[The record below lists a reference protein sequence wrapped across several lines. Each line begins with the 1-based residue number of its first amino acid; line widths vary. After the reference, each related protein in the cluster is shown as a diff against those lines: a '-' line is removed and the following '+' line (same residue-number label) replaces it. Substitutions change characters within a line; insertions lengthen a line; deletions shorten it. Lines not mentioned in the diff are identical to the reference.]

1 MSEKVT
7 ITIEANEK
15 GVNICLNGMMKKEPL
30 LQGAAMLAANLCEV
44 TGTSPEVFFKLLA
57 LLSVARTRAHSGTAI
72 CWLNPKDS
80 HEDPET

>member
-15 GVNICLNGMMKKEPL
+15 GVNTCLDGMMKKEPL
-30 LQGAAMLAANLCEV
+30 LQGAATLVADLCEV
-44 TGTSPEVFFKLLA
+44 TGTPPGVFFKLLV
-57 LLSVARTRAHSGTAI
+57 LLSVARTRTHSGTAI
-72 CWLNPKDS
+72 RWRKPKDS